1 MYVNL
6 SCQTISVTFQV
17 ERKSDKNYFCTHVCE
32 GKSGLFEL
40 SEIKKTEGLRS
51 WDSTVHGEKKQ
62 DHQLPEE

>member
-1 MYVNL
+1 MSANL

-17 ERKSDKNYFCTHVCE
+17 ERKNEKNYFCMHVLTCE

-51 WDSTVHGEKKQ
+51 WDSTVHGER
-62 DHQLPEE
+62 